1 MKTIDF
7 SYFIERYNAGE
18 MSDTE
23 KQWFQKE
30 LDGNEKLRN
39 EVNLRKRTDDVLKN
53 QNVMSLRNKLSEIE
67 KTRKEANIP
76 VKNSNN
82 PAYIKY
88 AAVVAVLVLIG
99 SIIMFPGKKLGSEE
113 IMKRYYK
120 AYEPPTSQRSIQS
133 GTDADFTLALE
144 FYNTRDYE
152 KAAIL
157 FNKVLENKPN
167 DMQTVLLIGVA
178 NFEEKKYPEAKQSF
192 GRVIED
198 KDNLYID
205 QAQWYLALCYLN
217 TDEKDKAIQL
227 LKTIEKR
234 DGIYKNDAK
243 RLSEIEINT
252 GTFIYV

>member
-1 MKTIDF
+1 MKTVDF

-18 MSDTE
+18 MSETE

-30 LDGNEKLRN
+30 LDGNEMLRN
-39 EVNLRKRTDDVLKN
+39 EVNLRKRTDEVLKN

-67 KTRKEANIP
+67 KTRKEVNIP

-133 GTDADFTLALE
+133 ITDADFTLALE

-178 NFEEKKYPEAKQSF
+178 SFEEKKYPEAKQSF
-192 GRVIED
+192 GRVIDD

-217 TDEKDKAIQL
+217 TDEKDKAIKL
-227 LKTIEKR
+227 LKTIGNESS
-234 DGIYKNDAK
+234 IYKNDANK
-243 RLSEIEINT
+243 IIRGLK
-252 GTFIYV
+252 

>member
-1 MKTIDF
+1 MKTVDF
-7 SYFIERYNAGE
+7 SYFIERYNAEE

-39 EVNLRKRTDDVLKN
+39 EVILRKRTDEVLKK

-67 KTRKEANIP
+67 NTRKEVNKPI
-76 VKNSNN
+76 KSSGK

-99 SIIMFPGKKLGSEE
+99 TITLFPGKKLSSEE

-133 GTDADFTLALE
+133 ATDEDFTLARE

-167 DMQTVLLIGVA
+167 DMQTVLLVGVA
-178 NFEEKKYPEAKQSF
+178 SFEERKYPEAKQSF

-198 KDNLYID
+198 KNNLYID

-217 TDEKDKAIQL
+217 TDEKDKAIKL
-227 LKTIEKR
+227 LKTIGNESS
-234 DGIYKNDAK
+234 IYKNDANK
-243 RLSEIEINT
+243 IIRGLR
-252 GTFIYV
+252 